1 MAPIP
6 ELQKLQTKIGNSFLR
21 AFYPVDYRSNQNILK
36 NVDELLQQ
44 ETKGLRTLSSTT
56 SSVNQKIGKVLTGMR
71 DEMDALRA
79 YFENTQSS
87 VRAGEEV
94 VANASRNAENAS
106 NSLIDLLIAEGLDAL
121 LDRRSRNRGRTPGGT
136 RPPPTP
142 DRPGGNKPPPP
153 PDTPDR
159 PKSRFSIPRGL
170 TIVALAYGLWTMW
183 EELQAL
189 DPNMKKGE
197 YRQAVLQIVSRAV
210 ASFGLMWVGAF
221 IGAAVGSVFFGI
233 GAVPG
238 FIVGMISG
246 AALDYVAGDTVDAI
260 VDQVVDYFYTG
271 DEEEEGVPTPEE
283 LAAAEAAVQMR
294 EPPVPTPPLEP
305 VQQQVSEQV
314 AANIPLAPPI
324 MGPTPPTPPM
334 QQMVDSPVEYPGPVS
349 PMDLVPFAA
358 AASAATTA
366 TAAVNEA
373 MNRAETTIPVVTGTD
388 AQNQLM
394 DQTYGPNRPTSQTNM
409 NNQPGG
415 TQATFNTAS
424 NQAGGI
430 EIQPGQGV
438 GSVQV
443 IEAYGP
449 NRPGRPV
456 QAIRDIAVRAAES
469 VGMTQIK
476 FTSGVGDY
484 ISDERRRGGQKTTK
498 HSEGIALDVTGFAN
512 QAQRVAFM
520 QAARQLGAGG
530 IGAYNNGSVHI
541 DLGPA
546 REWDGAVGVPGLAE
560 GAKVSKPTLALIGE
574 GGEPEYV
581 VPQSKA
587 IKFAHEMVATRPQYR
602 TKKRTHVVVVP
613 ILT

>member
-36 NVDELLQQ
+36 NVDELLQR

-79 YFENTQSS
+79 YFENSQNTI
-87 VRAGEEV
+87 VAGEEV
-94 VANASRNAENAS
+94 IVAASRGAENVS

-136 RPPPTP
+136 RPSPTP
-142 DRPGGNKPPPP
+142 DRPGGNKPPPT
-153 PDTPDR
+153 PDTPDK

-197 YRQAVLQIVSRAV
+197 YRQAVVQIVSRAV

-221 IGAAVGSVFFGI
+221 IGAAVGSAFFGI
-233 GAVPG
+233 GAIPG
-238 FIVGMISG
+238 FIVGMLSG

-260 VDQVVDYFYTG
+260 VNQVVDYLYTG
-271 DEEEEGVPTPEE
+271 DEEEEVPTPEE
-283 LAAAEAAVQMR
+283 QAAAEAAVSMR

-314 AANIPLAPPI
+314 AASVPLAPPI
-324 MGPTPPTPPM
+324 AGPTPPTPPM
-334 QQMVDSPVEYPGPVS
+334 EQTVDSPVEYPGPVT

-358 AASAATTA
+358 AASAAA
-366 TAAVNEA
+366 MAGAAVNEA
-373 MNRAETTIPVVTGTD
+373 MNRANTAIPVVTGAG
-388 AQNQLM
+388 AQNQFMEQL
-394 DQTYGPNRPTSQTNM
+394 YGPNRPGAPPTT
-409 NNQPGG
+409 GG
-415 TQATFNTAS
+415 GSDTQASFNTAS

-449 NRPGRPV
+449 GRPGRPV
-456 QAIRDIAVRAAES
+456 QAIRDIAVRAAET

-560 GAKVSKPTLALIGE
+560 GGRVSKPTLALIGE

-587 IKFAHEMVATRPQYR
+587 IKFAHEMVAARPQYR